1 MLFSS
6 NNKQKT
12 GRLCATLSSSP
23 SAGHDYTGRIGF
35 GIQHLESRKSLTM
48 NCQSRLSEVWSLV
61 CPVVWVVLTGWKWK
75 KNLCQ
80 SHVVFRRKQWQS
92 KGALVFSCLLFYQSS
107 KEVKVCFV
115 EIHVCDCRL
124 SAVITSSAAPPRRTT
139 VASAAGTVRPAGWCE
154 DTTNPSMTLEKVNNP
169 VLFFLWR
176 KKELKG
182 HPGGWLQY
190 CLWATLPPC
199 R

>member
-1 MLFSS
+1 M
-6 NNKQKT
+6 
-12 GRLCATLSSSP
+12 
-23 SAGHDYTGRIGF
+23 
-35 GIQHLESRKSLTM
+35 
-48 NCQSRLSEVWSLV
+48 
-61 CPVVWVVLTGWKWK
+61 
-75 KNLCQ
+75 
-80 SHVVFRRKQWQS
+80 
-92 KGALVFSCLLFYQSS
+92 FSCLLFDQSG

-176 KKELKG
+176 KKRAQKTPWWLIAVLSMS
-182 HPGGWLQY
+182 HPSPVPVDK
-190 CLWATLPPC
+190 TPENVN
-199 R
+199 